1 MEKRQDVDNKEDARP
16 AVYYDFDKSTPLDL
30 KQWIQNYGSKEIYFG
45 LLPKFED
52 NGFLEHMFYLAYWVQ
67 VGNFLV
73 MKDKAHAVKG
83 SAAYAGASRI
93 SDDWYWIQ
101 VWFEKAEY
109 VNMMKHYLKLLE
121 HSAQFRVFWRIVY
134 YKYRKES
141 YVQKPEDEDVP
152 MPVGY
157 SLKKVG
163 DFEFKVSYPE
173 EYLELA
179 EEAERRRKKYI
190 KLPNDKIEIIYLKDE
205 EFKDDTINHFDPK
218 LRTAQGNIKFMGI
231 DDLQSFEEKESNY
244 FSIIDSDSDEELI
257 QTSLLHFKSV
267 NIGSTPLKH
276 YHPK

>member
-1 MEKRQDVDNKEDARP
+1 MNIHMELIYINKNKT
-16 AVYYDFDKSTPLDL
+16 Y
-30 KQWIQNYGSKEIYFG
+30 
-45 LLPKFED
+45 
-52 NGFLEHMFYLAYWVQ
+52 
-67 VGNFLV
+67 
-73 MKDKAHAVKG
+73 AVKG

-179 EEAERRRKKYI
+179 EEAERRGKKYI
-190 KLPNDKIEIIYLKDE
+190 KLSNDKIEIIYS
-205 EFKDDTINHFDPK
+205 KDDQIDEDILSSDENLFETAKYEGSMLPK
-218 LRTAQGNIKFMGI
+218 ANSIKNNKHI
-231 DDLQSFEEKESNY
+231 DSCLSNKQQDNNSQYEEVISDESLSYQSF
-244 FSIIDSDSDEELI
+244 SDGKI
-257 QTSLLHFKSV
+257 Y
-267 NIGSTPLKH
+267 LKNFFQQFL
-276 YHPK
+276 